1 MGFGMNYKVTED
13 YGLVPV
19 GEYECII
26 TNGEIKQLQSGAS
39 KVAFT
44 LTVRNDIRQP
54 CADRVLFAD
63 IWRKK
68 EPNENDEMVLGFNF
82 AQLMGVAK
90 AAQIPDGTNFESL
103 ADLIK
108 ALVGRT
114 VRASVTHREY
124 NGKPYAEVDAI
135 RGLAPTQ
142 YPECRHVPKQ
152 RPQPQNP
159 AYGGNAPRQNQGYA
173 QRPSQQYAQS
183 PYQQTTS
190 AIGTP
195 YRPPVPQQ
203 NTTQQNLGIGN
214 LNEFEDILQDGQL
227 PF

>member
-1 MGFGMNYKVTED
+1 MGFGTNYKAVD
-13 YGLVPV
+13 SYDLIPV

-26 TNGEIKQLQSGAS
+26 TNGEIRQLQSGAS

-44 LTVRNDIRQP
+44 LTVRNDIHQS
-54 CADRVLFAD
+54 CADRVLFVD

-135 RGLAPTQ
+135 RGLAPTKF
-142 YPECRHVPKQ
+142 PECRHVQKQ
-152 RPQPQNP
+152 KPAQNP
-159 AYGGNAPRQNQGYA
+159 AYSNQPAPRQNQGYA
-173 QRPSQQYAQS
+173 QRPSQQYAQ
-183 PYQQTTS
+183 PQQ
-190 AIGTP
+190 GYVP
-195 YRPPVPQQ
+195 RPPQPYTGQQ
-203 NTTQQNLGIGN
+203 NTTQQNPGIGN